1 MNKRLGKSLG
11 VIAALNMDK
20 ENTTTVSAGEP
31 EWKVYELSNF
41 KNENKYEFK
50 HVITISSM
58 NTAFEQDDKEEFR
71 KNIKE
76 LSKK

>member
-1 MNKRLGKSLG
+1 MNKNTLGAI
-11 VIAALNMDK
+11 VALNNNK

-31 EWKVYELSNF
+31 ELKEIELY
-41 KNENKYEFK
+41 ENKYVFK
-50 HVITISSM
+50 RDSIISSM
-58 NTAFEQDDKEEFR
+58 KTAFEQDDKEEFR